1 MHLITGG
8 AFNGKKQW
16 VMKTYELEAVSHQW
30 VSFYKREKTVWTE
43 SIVVLEGIECYMKQL
58 VEQTE
63 DAKLARKQWK
73 QQLQAWLDW
82 EKEKPDR
89 KLLLIGSDITKGIV
103 PIEALDRMWRDAA
116 GWCFQE
122 AAKQAEQ
129 VTAIWYGIPQI
140 LKKQEEPK

>member
-16 VMKTYELEAVSHQW
+16 VKEEYRLETTRHQW
-30 VSFYKREKTVWTE
+30 VSFYEKEQPNWTE
-43 SIVVLEGIECYMKQL
+43 NIVVLEGIESYMKQL
-58 VEQTE
+58 VEQTA

-73 QQLQAWLDW
+73 QQLQAGLDW
-82 EKEKPDR
+82 EKAQSDR

-129 VTAIWYGIPQI
+129 VIAIWYGIPQI

>member
-16 VMKTYELEAVSHQW
+16 VMEAYELEKTQHQW
-30 VSFYKREKTVWTE
+30 VSCYKADQPVWTE
-43 SIVVLEGIECYMKQL
+43 NIMVFEGIECYVKQL

-63 DAKLARKQWK
+63 DAELARKQWK
-73 QQLQAWLDW
+73 QELQAWLDW
-82 EKEKPDR
+82 EKANPDG

-103 PIEALDRMWRDAA
+103 PMEALDRMWRDAA

-122 AAKQAEQ
+122 AAKQAQQ
-129 VTAIWYGIPQI
+129 VTVIWYGIPQF
-140 LKKQEEPK
+140 LKK